1 MAIRRGFDSKAT
13 FGKKKSPAEAGR
25 RGKIARV
32 SRRLY
37 STRPMDSRHMKRKDG
52 NIPPESA
59 KPWWVAGPGAML
71 VYDYL
76 GHWFGS
82 KVVMVVILV
91 LLLAILRAIFL

>member
-1 MAIRRGFDSKAT
+1 
-13 FGKKKSPAEAGR
+13 
-25 RGKIARV
+25 
-32 SRRLY
+32 
-37 STRPMDSRHMKRKDG
+37 MDSRHMKRKDG